1 MPMLAAQLR
10 RAPHENFF
18 ASAPALTQTLTQEG
32 RQPGYD
38 FSFTIAQV
46 ISAVSLSYG
55 NNPYPKPPTNA
66 NKFLPHLVVLA
77 LAVTLTFYF
86 NLEAVPQR
94 VDLFLLPAVSKVR
107 NPRAENIYLT
117 S

>member
-18 ASAPALTQTLTQEG
+18 AIAPALTQTQTPEG

-46 ISAVSLSYG
+46 ISAVSSSYG

-66 NKFLPHLVVLA
+66 KKFLPHAVVLA
-77 LAVTLTFYF
+77 LAVT
-86 NLEAVPQR
+86 
-94 VDLFLLPAVSKVR
+94 
-107 NPRAENIYLT
+107 
-117 S
+117 